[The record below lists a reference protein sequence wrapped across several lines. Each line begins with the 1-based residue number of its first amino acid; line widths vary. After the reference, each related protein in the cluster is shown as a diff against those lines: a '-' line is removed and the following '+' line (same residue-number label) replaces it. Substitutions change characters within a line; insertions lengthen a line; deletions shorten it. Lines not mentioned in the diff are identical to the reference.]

1 MKNDRGVT
9 LTIVIITVLLLVILA
24 GLIINYSRKT
34 YQGSQV
40 IKFQTYMKV
49 LQKKVDIA
57 LESGEDYETLG
68 SPLTSEQKAKLQE
81 IISADSNIATRDV
94 DEVKLRYFS
103 GADIENYIDIT
114 DVGDD
119 IVINFA
125 NRDIISL
132 NGVVKN
138 NTTHYVDYT
147 IH

>member
-1 MKNDRGVT
+1 MRNDRGIT
-9 LTIVIITVLLLVILA
+9 LTIAIITVLLLVILA

-40 IKFQTYMKV
+40 VKFQTYMKM
-49 LQKKVDIA
+49 LQKKVDIVI
-57 LESGEDYETLG
+57 EEGEDYTTLG
-68 SPLTSEQKAKLQE
+68 SPLTSEQKAILQE
-81 IISADSNIATRDV
+81 IISADSNIVTRNV
-94 DEVKLRYFS
+94 DEEKLRYFS
-103 GADIENYIDIT
+103 SADIEHTFNIT

-132 NGVVKN
+132 NGVEKN
-138 NTTHYVDYT
+138 NTTHYVEYT